1 MTLNF
6 SSSDKAGPVAG
17 NAHTPGRSVTSR
29 ALDVLGAFD
38 AQHMR
43 QTLSQL
49 ARRTGM
55 PVPTCYRL
63 LRDLAEWGAVTRHE
77 DGTYTVGQRIAQLGL
92 LAPLERGLRQ
102 TAAPFMQDVLFATRQ
117 IVNLFIL
124 DGAEALL
131 LDRIAG
137 TRVGAPIA
145 RPGDRLPLHTSAG
158 GKVLLAHGSAELLEA
173 AVERLAPET
182 RTSIADRDRLEREL
196 ELVRERGYGTTEGE
210 HSSGAYGLAVPVRGT
225 EGEVVAALGIVTLAR
240 ITDFQRIV
248 PALQVASAAITRSLT
263 RGP

>member
-1 MTLNF
+1 
-6 SSSDKAGPVAG
+6 VAG

-29 ALDVLGAFD
+29 ALDVLGSFD

-43 QTLSQL
+43 QSLSQI
-49 ARRTGM
+49 ARRTDM
-55 PVPTCYRL
+55 PVATCYRL
-63 LRDLAEWGAVTRHE
+63 LRELAQWGAVNRGE
-77 DGTYTVGQRIAQLGL
+77 DGTYTVGPRIAQLGL

-117 IVNLFIL
+117 IVNLFVL
-124 DGAEALL
+124 DGTEALL

-158 GKVLLAHGSAELLEA
+158 GKILLAHGSAELLEA
-173 AVERLAPET
+173 AASRLTPET
-182 RTSIADRDRLEREL
+182 LQSIADRSRLDREL
-196 ELVRERGYGTTEGE
+196 ELVRERGYATTEGE
-210 HSSGAYGLAVPVRGT
+210 HSSGAYGLAVPVRGA
-225 EGEVVAALGIVTLAR
+225 EGEVIAALGIVNLSR

-248 PALQVASAAITRSLT
+248 PALLVASAAISRSLN
-263 RGP
+263 RAA

>member
-1 MTLNF
+1 M
-6 SSSDKAGPVAG
+6 AG

-29 ALDVLGAFD
+29 ALDVLGVFD
-38 AQHMR
+38 TQHIR
-43 QTLSQL
+43 QNLSQI

-55 PVPTCYRL
+55 PVATCYRL
-63 LRDLAEWGAVTRHE
+63 LRDLTEWGAVTRHE

-92 LAPLERGLRQ
+92 LAPVERGLRQ

-124 DGAEALL
+124 DGTEALL

-145 RPGDRLPLHTSAG
+145 RPGDRLPLHTSAA
-158 GKVLLAHGSAELLEA
+158 GKILLAHGPNGLVELASGKL
-173 AVERLAPET
+173 VRET
-182 RTSIADRDRLEREL
+182 HQSIADRPRLEREMVM
-196 ELVRERGYGTTEGE
+196 VRERGYATTEGE
-210 HSSGAYGLAVPVRGT
+210 HSSGAYGLAVPVRGV
-225 EGEVVAALGIVTLAR
+225 EGDVIAALGIVNLSR

-248 PALQVASAAITRSLT
+248 PALQVASAAITRSLK
-263 RGP
+263 RAV